1 MPSRLTEAHIRG
13 EKRIRDVTARAV
25 ESAWVSLPGYDRGN
39 VPQFLERALPAV
51 RAGVRASV
59 NLTAAYI
66 ARAREEQPAGF
77 DADQVIA
84 GLRGGV
90 SLEEVYRR
98 PFVTVWTALEAGT
111 LWADAVELGRE
122 RAVTAAVTD
131 PQLAMRATASALD
144 NGFGYRRVADGD
156 ACEFC
161 QAVNG
166 AYVKGSGYVMAL
178 HPHCVIGSTRIAS
191 DLSPSDL
198 SAEAASL
205 RGAQAVTRRW
215 YSGEVVVLQTA
226 SGHVLTVTPNHPILT
241 GRGWVA
247 AGLLQEGDSVVSA
260 LGRDGEHGGVPDEE
274 DMPPRIEDCFRPD
287 GVSAFITMPLAAEQF
302 HGDGERR
309 NVDVVALDSRLDA
322 GDLAA
327 IFQPSQQSAL
337 PSRFGLSVPFAGGR
351 GSAHRGFLRGLSAL
365 RGVCARHAG
374 MAFLDAF
381 AGRGNAVLLAGA
393 SLGNPG
399 FGQQPIYDP
408 SGHPVPGRDFQD
420 GIARDVFLDRSGNL
434 DGSGADRDLSGSQGA
449 KQSLG
454 VDADHARRTV
464 GSLAGQV
471 QLDRLVN
478 VSRRDFS
485 SHVFNLS
492 TENGWFAAN
501 GIVTHNCGCSLEP
514 LTEPHRGAV
523 NLPDG
528 TEIRPYAYGPLNDK
542 VAVHQHGELGA
553 VLMDPSHHFKSLSE
567 IS

>member
-13 EKRIRDVTARAV
+13 EKRIREATARAV
-25 ESAWVSLPGYDRGN
+25 ERAWVALPAYDREN
-39 VPQFLERALPAV
+39 VPEFLDRALPAV

-59 NLTAAYI
+59 NLTAAYL

-77 DADQVIA
+77 DADRVIA

-90 SLEEVYRR
+90 PLEEVYTR
-98 PFVTVWTALEAGT
+98 PFVDVWAALEAGT
-111 LWADAVELGRE
+111 LWTAAVDLGRV
-122 RAVTAAVTD
+122 RAVTAAATD
-131 PQLAMRATASALD
+131 PQLAMRDTARMLD
-144 NGFGYRRVADGD
+144 RYGYRRVADGD
-156 ACEFC
+156 ACSFC

-166 AYVKGSGYVMAL
+166 AYVKGNGFVMAL
-178 HPHCVIGSTRIAS
+178 HPHCVVGSTRIAS
-191 DLSPSDL
+191 DLSPSGL
-198 SAEAASL
+198 STETASL

-260 LGRDGEHGGVPDEE
+260 FGRDGEHGGVPNEE

-302 HGDGERR
+302 HGDGEHG

-393 SLGNPG
+393 SLRNPG

-420 GIARDVFLDRSGNL
+420 GITRDVFLDRAGNL
-434 DGSGADRDLSGSQGA
+434 DGSGADRDLSVFQGA
-449 KQSLG
+449 KQGLG

-523 NLPDG
+523 HLPDG
-528 TEIRPYAYGPLNDK
+528 TEIRPFAYGPLNEK
-542 VAVHQHGELGA
+542 VAVQLHEELGP
-553 VLMDPSHHFKSLSE
+553 VLTGPTHSFKSLAE